1 MCRCFIITSYL
12 NGNLSSIL
20 NGDLSSSFHKKN
32 GDFIICADNGYSFA
46 KDNGIIPDVI
56 IGDFDSIKIDL
67 PSDIE
72 TITLPIEKDVT
83 DTLACVK
90 YAINK
95 GFKEIIIIGGIG
107 GRLDHTMANLQ
118 CLLYGRSLGIAITLL
133 DSNNI
138 VTLHFP
144 SEITI
149 KKEENFKLSLF
160 SFSDVCE
167 GITTNGLKYKLVD
180 DKLSQGFPLGI
191 SNEFTDEVAS
201 VRFETGILLLILS
214 KD

>member
-1 MCRCFIITSYL
+1 MCRCFIVTSY
-12 NGNLSSIL
+12 L
-20 NGDLSSSFHKKN
+20 NGDLSSLLSKKN
-32 GDFIICADNGYSFA
+32 GDFIICADNGYSIA
-46 KDNGIIPDVI
+46 KGSGIIPDII
-56 IGDFDSIKIDL
+56 IGDFDSIETDL
-67 PSDIE
+67 PSDVK
-72 TITLPIEKDVT
+72 TLRLPVEKDVT

-118 CLLYGRSLGIAITLL
+118 SLLYGLSQGVEIVLR
-133 DSNNI
+133 DDNNI

-160 SFSDVCE
+160 SFSEVCA
-167 GITTNGLKYKLVD
+167 GISTQGLKYKLFN
-180 DKLSQGFPLGI
+180 DKLTQGFPLGV
-191 SNEFTDEVAS
+191 SNEFIAEYAS
-201 VRFETGILLLILS
+201 VRFESGILLMILS

>member
-12 NGNLSSIL
+12 NG
-20 NGDLSSSFHKKN
+20 DLSLILHKNN
-32 GDFIICADNGYSFA
+32 GDFIICADNGYSVA
-46 KDNGIIPDVI
+46 KDSGIIPDII
-56 IGDFDSIKIDL
+56 IGDFDSIMIAL

-72 TITLPIEKDVT
+72 TIKLPVEKDVT

-95 GFKEIIIIGGIG
+95 GFKKIIIIGGIG

-118 CLLYGRSLGIAITLL
+118 CLLYGLTAGVEMILR
-133 DSNNI
+133 DENNI
-138 VTLHFP
+138 VSLHFP
-144 SEITI
+144 SEIKI

-160 SFSDVCE
+160 SFSDICA
-167 GITTNGLKYKLVD
+167 GISTKGLKYPLFND
-180 DKLSQGFPLGI
+180 QLSQGFPLGV
-191 SNEFTDEVAS
+191 SNEFTSEYAS
-201 VRFETGILLLILS
+201 VIFKSGILLLILS

>member
-1 MCRCFIITSYL
+1 MCKCYIITSYL
-12 NGNLSSIL
+12 NDDLSSIL
-20 NGDLSSSFHKKN
+20 HKKN
-32 GDFIICADNGYSFA
+32 EDFIICADNGYSVA

-72 TITLPIEKDVT
+72 AIKLPVEKDVT

-95 GFKEIIIIGGIG
+95 CFKDIIILGGIG

-118 CLLYGRSLGIAITLL
+118 CLLYGLSAGVKIELR
-133 DSNNI
+133 DNNNI
-138 VTLHFP
+138 ATLHFP
-144 SEITI
+144 SEII
-149 KKEENFKLSLF
+149 IEKKENFKLSLF
-160 SFSDVCE
+160 SFSDVCD
-167 GITTNGLKYKLVD
+167 GISTKGLKYKLFNG
-180 DKLSQGFPLGI
+180 KLSQGFPLGI
-191 SNEFTDEVAS
+191 SNEFISEVAS
-201 VRFETGILLLILS
+201 VYFESGILLLILS

>member
-12 NGNLSSIL
+12 NGDLSSIL
-20 NGDLSSSFHKKN
+20 HKEN
-32 GDFIICADNGYSFA
+32 NDFIICADNGYAIA
-46 KDNGIIPDVI
+46 KDGGIIPDVI

-67 PSDIE
+67 PSNIE

-83 DTLACVK
+83 DTLACIK

-95 GFKEIIIIGGIG
+95 GFKEIIVIGGIG

-118 CLLYGRSLGIAITLL
+118 CLLYGLNAGVAIELR
-133 DSNNI
+133 DENNI

-144 SEITI
+144 SEIVI
-149 KKEENFKLSLF
+149 KREQDFKLSLF
-160 SFSDVCE
+160 SFSDSCG
-167 GITTNGLKYKLVD
+167 GITTKGLKYQLSN
-180 DKLSQGFPLGI
+180 DKLTQQFPIGI
-191 SNEFTDEVAS
+191 SNEFSAEIAS
-201 VRFETGILLLILS
+201 IHFEAGILLLILS